1 MTYLEIDKAI
11 TDILVQMRDECKA
24 RLDAVSKDNLTE
36 QKALHLE
43 YGMYQFCGNAG
54 LLHYKETEK
63 KFRIRQNFLSRVIP
77 KYPKLNLVYSE
88 LSEDDKIK
96 FIAAIQAEL
105 FIRDQWLHNQY
116 KDLTQ
121 AEASGD
127 SKAVFELKIKIGA
140 VERVFSAWER
150 WRKENN
156 IYQNMFLGGSK

>member
-1 MTYLEIDKAI
+1 MTHIEIDKAI

-24 RLDAVSKDNLTE
+24 RLDAVEKTNVIE

-63 KFRIRQNFLSRVIP
+63 KLKSRQNVLRRIMS
-77 KYPKLNLVYSE
+77 KYPKMNSVYTE
-88 LSEDDKIK
+88 LSEDEKLC

-116 KDLTQ
+116 KDFAK
-121 AEASGD
+121 AESAGD
-127 SKAVFELKIKIGA
+127 SKSVFELKIKIGA
-140 VERVFSAWER
+140 VEKVFEAWEK
-150 WRKENN
+150 WRAENKT
-156 IYQNMFLGGSK
+156 YSNMFLEV

>member
-11 TDILVQMRDECKA
+11 TDILVRMRDECKE
-24 RLDAVSKDNLTE
+24 RLDAVSKANTTE

-63 KFRIRQNFLSRVIP
+63 KLKNRQNFLRRIIS
-77 KYPKLNLVYSE
+77 KYPTINEVYTELIEDEKLS
-88 LSEDDKIK
+88 

-116 KDLTQ
+116 KDLAK
-121 AEASGD
+121 AEAAGD
-127 SKAVFELKIKIGA
+127 SKAVFEIKIKIGA
-140 VERVFSAWER
+140 VENVFSAWEK
-150 WRKENN
+150 WRAENKT
-156 IYQNMFLGGSK
+156 YSNMFLEV